1 MYNRGDDHIE
11 HELIFKLFPNEH
23 YMDLTLFQFGTEQC
37 VPHHSYGPA
46 TRNHYLFHYIIS
58 GRGNLDANDKNGKA
72 HSYQLSAGSGFL
84 ISPDQITTYTADS
97 HHPWRYC
104 WLEFDGLKCHD
115 ALAATGLD
123 CNNPVWHAVN
133 RELGEQ
139 LKQEMMTI
147 IMSENAS
154 SYYLISHL
162 YLFLD
167 LLIRASASRRPHT
180 EGKIKELYIR
190 EATAFVQQYYQES
203 GISIKDMA
211 DFCNLNQNY
220 LTRIF
225 KELLNQ
231 TPQQFLIYY
240 RMNKAM
246 ELLRYTTLSVN
257 EVSIQVGYQ
266 NQLNFS
272 RAFKKVVGCSPQNW
286 RNDNRLMDSDRTF
299 TKK

>member
-1 MYNRGDDHIE
+1 ME

-23 YMDLTLFQFGTEQC
+23 YMDLTLYQFGMEQC
-37 VPHHSYGPA
+37 TPNHSFGPA
-46 TRNHYLFHYIIS
+46 TRNHYLFHYILS
-58 GRGNLDANDKNGKA
+58 GKGKLNSNDKNGET
-72 HSYQLSAGSGFL
+72 HTYQLSAGSGFL
-84 ISPDQITTYTADS
+84 ICPDQVNTYIADS
-97 HHPWRYC
+97 TNPWQYC

-123 CNNPVWHAVN
+123 FNTPVWHAIN
-133 RELGEQ
+133 KELGEQ
-139 LKQEMMTI
+139 LKQEMLTI
-147 IMSENAS
+147 IQSENVS
-154 SYYLISHL
+154 SFFLISHL

-167 LLIRASASRRPHT
+167 LLIHASFSRKPLVA
-180 EGKIKELYIR
+180 GKLKDLYIR
-190 EATAFVQQYYQES
+190 EATTFVRQYYQES
-203 GISIKDMA
+203 SITIKDMA

-220 LTRIF
+220 LAKIF

-246 ELLRYTTLSVN
+246 ELLKYTTLSVN
-257 EVSIQVGYQ
+257 EISMQVGYQ

-286 RNDNRLMDSDRTF
+286 RKENRHIDASSDIAKNIF
-299 TKK
+299 S